1 MGKNINRVK
10 RLQFMQLIKDKQTDR
25 IADGNTDTEGAQ
37 KKEDYQNN
45 RTSL

>member
-10 RLQFMQLIKDKQTDR
+10 RLQFMQLIKDKQTDWV
-25 IADGNTDTEGAQ
+25 ADGNADAEGAE

-45 RTSL
+45 SASL